1 MKTITLEEAFKL
13 LQDKAHA
20 VIIGDDL
27 LLHHTLAA
35 LTGEDENQ
43 FMYLS
48 WMEEDGREYSLKFCE
63 GDNRTVTV
71 IGSSMFLYD
80 TDANEELDHTQISLL
95 ETVQIEEY
103 LVKDKRKSV
112 KMSDEYK
119 KWLKEDEIKP
129 GQVWKACDG
138 SGHQVTVI
146 KCEKDTVEYCWKEK
160 DELKKH
166 SKSVFSFQVRYYL
179 E

>member
-1 MKTITLEEAFKL
+1 MKTITLEEAFRL
-13 LQDKAHA
+13 LQDKTDA
-20 VIIGDDL
+20 IILGDGTL
-27 LLHHTLAA
+27 LYPALAN

-48 WMEEDGREYSLKFCE
+48 WQDEMGGDYALKFCE
-63 GDNRTVTV
+63 GDNRAVTV
-71 IGSSMFLYD
+71 VGSSMFLYD
-80 TDANEELDHTQISLL
+80 TDAEEDADHTQINLL
-95 ETVQIEEY
+95 RTVQLEEI
-103 LVKDKRKSV
+103 LVKGARKSV

-119 KWLKEDEIKP
+119 KWLTEDEIKP

-138 SGHQVTVI
+138 SGHKVQVI
-146 KCEKDTVEYCWKEK
+146 ACENNSVEYFWKENNRT
-160 DELKKH
+160 KKH